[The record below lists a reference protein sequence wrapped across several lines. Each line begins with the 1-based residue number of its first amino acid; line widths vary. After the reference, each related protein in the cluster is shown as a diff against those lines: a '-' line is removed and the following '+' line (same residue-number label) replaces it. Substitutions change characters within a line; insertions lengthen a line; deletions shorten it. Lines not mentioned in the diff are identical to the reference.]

1 MSVPPTTSAIGPES
15 AFGADAAAPLPRS
28 EASPD
33 ALAPDGG
40 VGLPADTSAAT
51 KRGLAFGLG
60 AFGWWAVIVPVYF
73 RLMTQGH
80 GASPYEILAQRVVFG
95 VPVLL
100 AILAWRRQLGGFAR
114 VVMTWRVLRFLVP
127 STVLIGINWFFFIKS
142 VADGN
147 LSHASLGY
155 YINPL
160 VSVALGFLFLGERLR
175 AGQWI
180 AVALACVAVAV
191 LSWAE
196 GALPYISIV
205 LPLSFGMY
213 GLLRKQASVGPAVGL
228 SFEMLLLLP
237 LCIGLVIWLETTG
250 RARFLEVPGWVSGL
264 MVLGGVVTIVPLLC
278 FTAAA
283 RLLPLSTI
291 GLLQYLAPTG
301 QLLLSFAFFG
311 ERFVMEKWIAFGLIW
326 VAIAVFTADALRHNA
341 RVQRGK
347 RAARG

>member
-1 MSVPPTTSAIGPES
+1 LKVPPAIHSEPSPEHGPNT
-15 AFGADAAAPLPRS
+15 GAQAVAV
-28 EASPD
+28 
-33 ALAPDGG
+33 APDGG
-40 VGLPADTSAAT
+40 VALPLDTSAAT
-51 KRGLAFGLG
+51 KRGLAFGLA
-60 AFGWWAVIVPVYF
+60 AFGWWAVIVPIYF
-73 RLMTQGH
+73 RLLTRDY

-100 AILAWRRQLGGFAR
+100 ALLAFRGQLAGFVHAVR
-114 VVMTWRVLRFLVP
+114 TRAVLRVLIP

-175 AGQWI
+175 PGQWI
-180 AVALACVAVAV
+180 AVALACVAVGV

-213 GLLRKQASVGPAVGL
+213 GLLRKQVSVGPAVGL
-228 SFEMLLLLP
+228 TFEMLLLLP
-237 LCIGLVIWLETTG
+237 LCVGLVIWLGQTD
-250 RARFLEVPGWVSGL
+250 RAVFLQSPGWVSGL
-264 MVLGGVVTIVPLLC
+264 MLLGGVVTIVPLLC

-283 RLLPLSTI
+283 RLLPLSTL

-311 ERFVMEKWIAFGLIW
+311 EQFVMEKWIAFGLIW

-341 RVQRGK
+341 RVQRGR
-347 RAARG
+347 RAARTAAG